1 MDKNLFDLTGKKAI
15 VTGAGRGIGKA
26 IALALAQFGADVA
39 LVGRNAE
46 ALQKVANEIES
57 TGRNAFCFSQDLC
70 DISALPRLAD
80 DVARALDGIDIL
92 VNNAGIN
99 IPQSA
104 ESVSEEAWDQVM
116 NINLKAAFFMAQAVG
131 KEMIARGQGGRII
144 NISSQTGSVALLKRA
159 SYCASKGGLNLMTK
173 VLALE
178 WARYNILSNAVAPT
192 FIETEFIKPML
203 AEPDFRKYALAK
215 NLLGRFGTPD
225 DVVGAVIYLASPA
238 GSLVTGQ
245 VLTVDAGWT
254 AH

>member
-1 MDKNLFDLTGKKAI
+1 MDKNLFDLSGKKAI
-15 VTGAGRGIGKA
+15 VTGAGRGIGEA
-26 IALALAQFGADVA
+26 ISLAFAQFGADLA

-46 ALQKVANEIES
+46 ALQKVADEIES
-57 TGRNAFCFSQDLC
+57 TGRHAFCFSQDLC

-80 DVARALDGIDIL
+80 NAARALDGIDIL

-104 ESVSEEAWDQVM
+104 ESVTEEAWDTVM

-131 KEMIARGQGGRII
+131 NVMIERGQGGRII

-159 SYCASKGGLNLMTK
+159 SYCASKGGLNLLTK

-178 WARYNILSNAVAPT
+178 WAKYNILSNAVAPT

-238 GSLVTGQ
+238 GNLVTGQ